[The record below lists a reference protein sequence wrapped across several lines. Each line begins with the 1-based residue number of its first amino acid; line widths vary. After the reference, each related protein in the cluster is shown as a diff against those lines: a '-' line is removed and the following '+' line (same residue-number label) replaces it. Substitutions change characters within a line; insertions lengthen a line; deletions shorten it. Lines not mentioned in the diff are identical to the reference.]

1 LELIRINVLG
11 LFINILALV
20 LALVI
25 DEFGVDNTLGIG
37 GVFVLLLIIC
47 YYLYV
52 MLKALFSEGFLDQQE
67 KTDIEIIKYKTAD
80 DKNGE
85 DRSPN
90 EDNNEDSIPKEEK
103 EYENER
109 SNMKIKE

>member
-80 DKNGE
+80 DKKMVRTE
-85 DRSPN
+85 VQ
-90 EDNNEDSIPKEEK
+90 
-103 EYENER
+103 
-109 SNMKIKE
+109 MKIIMKTASRKRRKSMRMKEVI

>member
-1 LELIRINVLG
+1 
-11 LFINILALV
+11 
-20 LALVI
+20 
-25 DEFGVDNTLGIG
+25 
-37 GVFVLLLIIC
+37 
-47 YYLYV
+47 

-67 KTDIEIIKYKTAD
+67 KTDIEIIEYKTAD

-85 DRSPN
+85 DRSPD